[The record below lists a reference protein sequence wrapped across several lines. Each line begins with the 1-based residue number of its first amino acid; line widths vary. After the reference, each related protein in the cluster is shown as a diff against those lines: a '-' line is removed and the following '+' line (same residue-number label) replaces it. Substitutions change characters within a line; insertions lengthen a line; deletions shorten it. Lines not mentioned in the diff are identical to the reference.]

1 MTALPQPFDESF
13 RAMPHAVYNKLRDEA
28 AVHRV
33 ALPDGA
39 EVWLV
44 TRDKDVRAGL
54 ADPRLSVNKAHSTGG
69 YQGFSLPPALDANL
83 LNLDH
88 DDHIRLRRLVA
99 QGFTPRRAE
108 AMRAGIQAVADRL
121 TDGLAERLESDGV
134 ADLVQEFAAPLPLT
148 VVCDLFEVPEADR
161 RPFASWVTTMLAMES
176 PQQVGEAISQMHD
189 FLRRL
194 VAERR
199 SAPGDDLLSA
209 LIEARD
215 EGDRLSEDELCSLAF
230 LVLGAGIENVQHLL
244 SGGFLALLRHP
255 RQLAALRGD
264 SSLLPDAVEE
274 LMRYAH
280 PNLTAIRRFPTEP
293 VEFGGVRIPAGDTVL
308 FALAAAHRD
317 PARYEEPDRFD
328 IRRRTGGTS
337 RPEAGGMHLAL
348 GQGMHY
354 CLGAP
359 LARMEIGLALE
370 ALLSRFPV
378 LRLAVEPDELR
389 WQTSFRS
396 HALRALPLTR

>member
-13 RAMPHAVYNKLRDEA
+13 LAMPHAVYSKLRDEA

-33 ALPDGA
+33 TLPDGA
-39 EVWLV
+39 DVWLV
-44 TRDKDVRAGL
+44 MRDQDVRAGL
-54 ADPRLSVNKAHSTGG
+54 ADARLSVNKAHSTGG
-69 YQGFSLPPALDANL
+69 YQGFALPPALDANL

-108 AMRAGIQAVADRL
+108 VMRAGIQAVADRL
-121 TDGLAERLESDGV
+121 TDGLAQRLESDGV
-134 ADLVQEFAAPLPLT
+134 ADLVREFASELPLT

-161 RPFASWVTTMLAMES
+161 RPFASWVATMLALES
-176 PQQVGEAISQMHD
+176 PQQVGEAITAMHD

-194 VAERR
+194 VAQRR

-209 LIEARD
+209 LIGARD
-215 EGDRLSEDELCSLAF
+215 EGEGDRLSEDELCSLAF

-244 SGGFLALLRHP
+244 SGGLLALLRHP

-293 VEFGGVRIPAGDTVL
+293 VEYGGVPIPAGDTVL
-308 FALAAAHRD
+308 LCLASANRD
-317 PARYEEPDRFD
+317 PARYEAPERLD
-328 IRRRTGGTS
+328 IRRRDN
-337 RPEAGGMHLAL
+337 AHLAF

-370 ALLSRFPV
+370 TLLARFPS

-396 HALRALPLTR
+396 HALRELPLTV

>member
-13 RAMPHAVYNKLRDEA
+13 RAMPHAVCNKLRDEG
-28 AVHRV
+28 AVHQV
-33 ALPDGA
+33 ALPDGSA
-39 EVWLV
+39 VWLV
-44 TRDKDVRAGL
+44 TRDQDVRAGL
-54 ADPRLSVNKAHSTGG
+54 ADARLSVNKAHSNGG

-121 TDGLAERLESDGV
+121 ADGLARRLDNGEA
-134 ADLVQEFAAPLPLT
+134 ADLVREFTTPLPLT
-148 VVCDLFEVPEADR
+148 VVGDLLAVPEADR
-161 RPFASWVTTMLAMES
+161 QPFASWVTTMLAMES
-176 PQQVGEAISQMHD
+176 PQQVGEAIGAMHD

-209 LIEARD
+209 LVAARD

-244 SGGFLALLRHP
+244 SAGILALLRHP
-255 RQLAALRGD
+255 RQLEALRGD
-264 SSLLPDAVEE
+264 PSLLPEAVEE

-293 VEFGGVRIPAGDTVL
+293 VEYGGVRIPAGDTVL
-308 FALAAAHRD
+308 FCLASANRD
-317 PARYEEPDRFD
+317 PERYEAPDRLD
-328 IRRRTGGTS
+328 IRR
-337 RPEAGGMHLAL
+337 PAGGAHLAF

-370 ALLSRFPV
+370 TLLDRDRFPS
-378 LRLAVEPDELR
+378 LRPAVEPDELR

-396 HALRALPLTR
+396 HALRELPLTR

>member
-13 RAMPHAVYNKLRDEA
+13 RAMPHAVYSKLRDEG
-28 AVHRV
+28 AVHQV

-39 EVWLV
+39 AAWLV
-44 TRDKDVRAGL
+44 TRDEDVRAGL
-54 ADPRLSVNKAHSTGG
+54 ADARLSVNKVHSAGG

-99 QGFTPRRAE
+99 HGFTPRRAE
-108 AMRAGIQAVADRL
+108 TMRAGIQEVAGRL
-121 TDGLAERLESDGV
+121 ADGVAERLDGDGT
-134 ADLVQEFAAPLPLT
+134 ADLVREFTAPLPLT
-148 VVCDLFEVPEADR
+148 VVGDLFDVPEQDR
-161 RPFASWVTTMLAMES
+161 QPFASWVTAMLAMES
-176 PQQVGEAISQMHD
+176 PQQVGAAIEGMHG

-194 VAERR
+194 VADRR
-199 SAPGDDLLSA
+199 KALGDDLLSA

-215 EGDRLSEDELCSLAF
+215 EDDRLSEDELCSLAF

-244 SGGFLALLRHP
+244 SAGFLALLRHP
-255 RQLAALRGD
+255 GQLAALRGD

-293 VEFGGVRIPAGDTVL
+293 VEYGGVKIPAGDTVL
-308 FALAAAHRD
+308 FCLASANRD
-317 PARYEEPDRFD
+317 PARHEEPDRLD
-328 IRRRTGGTS
+328 IRR
-337 RPEAGGMHLAL
+337 PAGGGHLAF

-370 ALLSRFPV
+370 TLLSRFPS
-378 LRLAVEPDELR
+378 LRLATEVDELR

-396 HALRALPLTR
+396 HALRELPLTR